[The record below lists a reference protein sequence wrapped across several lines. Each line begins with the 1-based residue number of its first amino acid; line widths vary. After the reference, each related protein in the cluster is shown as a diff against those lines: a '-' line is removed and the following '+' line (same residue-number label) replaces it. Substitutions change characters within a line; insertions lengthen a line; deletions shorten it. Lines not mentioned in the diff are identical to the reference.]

1 MGAAVL
7 AFTTA
12 GIAVL
17 TTGAANLVLLLI
29 MFAENNN
36 LVVDRCYLHL
46 P

>member
-17 TTGAANLVLLLI
+17 TTGAANLVVLI
-29 MFAENNN
+29 MFAENNK